1 MKRDEERL
9 REQAVD
15 LFLQVEER
23 PNDPEVRRARDAFL
37 ARGAR
42 ERRAYASVTRSW
54 ATAGSPRSGRRRG
67 MALAFA
73 ALAAVLLLMVGPD
86 ALRWYR
92 ADHATGTSGPA
103 VVTLASGD
111 RVHLDA
117 GSAIIERIDE
127 RARQVVLLDGAAHFE
142 VAPDGR
148 PFSVEAGGV
157 TARALGTAFAVERGV
172 DGVSIA
178 VSDGRVETLHAGA
191 RVALRAGERLRIAP
205 NGGERRDRLSPEA
218 VAAWRQ
224 GRLVLQDTSLAAV
237 AEVLERRLAGRI
249 IILDPALAAQRVT
262 GVFSLADPLATLRVT
277 TGLYG
282 GSVVAAP
289 PFLTVVLT
297 EESLP

>member
-1 MKRDEERL
+1 MKKDEERL

-23 PNDPEVRRARDAFL
+23 PDDPEVRRARDAFL

-42 ERRAYASVTRSW
+42 ERRAYASVARSW
-54 ATAGSPRSGRRRG
+54 SAARPQRTRRRQG
-67 MALAFA
+67 AAIALA
-73 ALAAVLLLMVGPD
+73 ALAAVLVLIVGPD

-92 ADHATGTSGPA
+92 ADHAAGPSGPA

-117 GSAIIERIDE
+117 GSAIIERINE
-127 RARQVVLLDGAAHFE
+127 RTRQVVLLDGAAHFE
-142 VAPDGR
+142 VEPDGR
-148 PFSVEAGGV
+148 PFSVEAGSM

-172 DGVSIA
+172 EGVSVA
-178 VSDGRVETLHAGA
+178 VSDGRVEALHAGA
-191 RVALRAGERLRIAP
+191 RVALRAGERLRIDSD
-205 NGGERRDRLSPEA
+205 GGERRDRLSPEA

-224 GRLVLQDTSLAAV
+224 GRLVLQDTSLATV
-237 AEVLERRLAGRI
+237 AEVLERRMAGRVV
-249 IILDPALAAQRVT
+249 ILDPALAARRVT

-282 GSVVAAP
+282 GSVIAAP
-289 PFLTVVLT
+289 PFLTLVLA
-297 EESLP
+297 EEALP